1 MNTQQNQDP
10 TPLVARIMAELR
22 ANPPAQQML
31 FEAMLADE
39 FMGVPACLYGIRK
52 DVAAM
57 KPFGWSEGGK
67 TFFADGEVQDRLHRH
82 VGGLVRGGL
91 DVRRTRIVQAPSEG
105 ATREFLDA
113 VESALED
120 GRITEGQELRL
131 DAAQFIVRALRRA
144 DGVPVWIAI
153 EGAATVRLRHVL
165 RARAS
170 ADALRAVFGEEALAA
185 VGGYSIDAASAE
197 QADAAGVVFL
207 NVPKPPR
214 KTGADLAEALE

>member
-82 VGGLVRGGL
+82 VGGWCAGG
-91 DVRRTRIVQAPSEG
+91 SM
-105 ATREFLDA
+105 
-113 VESALED
+113 
-120 GRITEGQELRL
+120 
-131 DAAQFIVRALRRA
+131 
-144 DGVPVWIAI
+144 
-153 EGAATVRLRHVL
+153 
-165 RARAS
+165 
-170 ADALRAVFGEEALAA
+170 
-185 VGGYSIDAASAE
+185 
-197 QADAAGVVFL
+197 
-207 NVPKPPR
+207 
-214 KTGADLAEALE
+214 